1 MKHSIYITPLNCA
14 FDAGMNSF
22 IKMEEDEY
30 NSSSTRAIYC
40 KDPLQSWF
48 KFKSFTEGTPYLEPS
63 IFGLNV
69 GDIITVEFD
78 GLLVS
83 GDNPLNFGVSFRGI
97 NGNTVNNNPLHQCTL
112 PNNSFDTSFKHFKIP
127 FIIMSDMDN
136 TTGILLNIR
145 AFAGNKHEIIIKN
158 LKLTVET
165 DNPNFSLVNNYVDY
179 KSYKD
184 FLKSINYVSGTSVNA
199 SLNTV
204 KQIYTDGGIAISDDE
219 IVFNTSNTLG
229 KWKGLASQF
238 TVDKY
243 PNPIAVYIEY
253 KCNDEDTFFGVYS
266 QSFSEKDTK
275 VDAEKFNRNL
285 SMIPKDVYTKKIV
298 YLKSNYVNKRNEIV
312 LIGMSST
319 EIKASIK
326 RVIFSIPRFDDGRKC
341 NPNDLYELYP
351 LKDYKSL

>member
-14 FDAGMNSF
+14 FDTGMNSF

-97 NGNTVNNNPLHQCTL
+97 NGNTVNNNPLHECTL

-165 DNPNFSLVNNYVDY
+165 NNPNFSLSNNVVDY
-179 KSYKD
+179 ETKRD
-184 FLKSINYVSGTSVNA
+184 FIKMINHVSGTTLCSSTFKNNQA
-199 SLNTV
+199 LYDNGSICY
-204 KQIYTDGGIAISDDE
+204 QDGALHYDVVPG
-219 IVFNTSNTLG
+219 G
-229 KWKGLASQF
+229 KWAGIVSVLSQNSYGSPIVVYLEYKYTKGLSR
-238 TVDKY
+238 
-243 PNPIAVYIEY
+243 I
-253 KCNDEDTFFGVYS
+253 YS
-266 QSFSEKDTK
+266 QSWSSS
-275 VDAEKFNRNL
+275 DARVGVEQYIEFPLNTTDEYVKHIMYFKGVSGEDIKYNIVNIGSANL
-285 SMIPKDVYTKKIV
+285 SQ
-298 YLKSNYVNKRNEIV
+298 NF
-312 LIGMSST
+312 
-319 EIKASIK
+319 SIK
-326 RVIFSIPRFDDGRKC
+326 RMIVSIPRFDDENKKDF
-341 NPNDLYELYP
+341 NTIEELYP
-351 LKDYKSL
+351 NKRFNE